1 MVAIITGDIIN
12 SENYQVAEWM
22 PFLKEQLSKYG
33 ETPKVW
39 ELYRGDE
46 FQIKTT
52 PAKALELCIL
62 LKARLKTIKGLDV
75 RMAIGIGMETFVGKS
90 ISESNGTAYQYS
102 GRVFEKLREQK
113 LNITIKTGIIDKD
126 ETLNLLLKLA
136 LDFMDE
142 WSPVS
147 AEIVYLALDKPAMQ
161 QQELGNILGIQQSA
175 VSQRQ
180 KRARLD
186 LVQQVLAYYSS
197 IINSK

>member
-12 SENYQVAEWM
+12 SENHQAAEWM

-33 ETPKVW
+33 ETPKYW
-39 ELYRGDE
+39 EVYRGDE

-52 PAKALELCIL
+52 PNKALELCIL
-62 LKARLKTIKGLDV
+62 LKAKLKTVKGLDV
-75 RMAIGIGMETFVGKS
+75 RMAIGIGMETFVGTS

-113 LNITIKTGIIDKD
+113 LNIAIKTGIADKD

-136 LDFMDE
+136 LDFMDD

-161 QQELGNILGIQQSA
+161 QQELGNSLGIQQSA

-186 LVQQVLAYYSS
+186 LVQQVLAYYLST
-197 IINSK
+197 INIK

>member
-52 PAKALELCIL
+52 PMKALELCIL

-75 RMAIGIGMETFVGKS
+75 RMAIGIGMETFVGTS

-102 GRVFEKLREQK
+102 GCVFEKLREQK
-113 LNITIKTGIIDKD
+113 LNIAIKTGITDKD

-147 AEIVYLALDKPAMQ
+147 AEIVYLALGKPAMQ

-186 LVQQVLAYYSS
+186 LVKQVLAYYSS

>member
-1 MVAIITGDIIN
+1 MIAIITGDIIN

-52 PAKALELCIL
+52 PMKALELCIL

-75 RMAIGIGMETFVGKS
+75 RMAIGIGMETFVGTS

-102 GRVFEKLREQK
+102 GRVFKKLREQK
-113 LNITIKTGIIDKD
+113 LNIAIKTGITDKD

-147 AEIVYLALDKPAMQ
+147 AEIVYLALGKPAMQ

-186 LVQQVLAYYSS
+186 LVKQVLAYYSS

>member
-52 PAKALELCIL
+52 PTKALELCIL

-113 LNITIKTGIIDKD
+113 LNIAIKTGITDKD

-147 AEIVYLALDKPAMQ
+147 AEIVYLALDKPATQ

-197 IINSK
+197 IINNK

>member
-1 MVAIITGDIIN
+1 
-12 SENYQVAEWM
+12 
-22 PFLKEQLSKYG
+22 
-33 ETPKVW
+33 
-39 ELYRGDE
+39 
-46 FQIKTT
+46 
-52 PAKALELCIL
+52 
-62 LKARLKTIKGLDV
+62 
-75 RMAIGIGMETFVGKS
+75 MAIGIGMETFVGKS

-113 LNITIKTGIIDKD
+113 LNIAIKTGITDKD
-126 ETLNLLLKLA
+126 ETLNILLKLA